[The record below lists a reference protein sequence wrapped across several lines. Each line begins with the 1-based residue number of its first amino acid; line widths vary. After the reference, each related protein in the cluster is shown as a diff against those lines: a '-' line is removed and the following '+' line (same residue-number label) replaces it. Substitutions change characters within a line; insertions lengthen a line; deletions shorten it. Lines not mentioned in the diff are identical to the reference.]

1 MTNSMAFHTQIA
13 SIMEVLANAAVAE
26 ICKLVDEDYAVI
38 RLEMSHSQ
46 RENRALK
53 RKLQTLEL
61 KMARERAERTMR
73 ERVLANRPGV
83 SVRLLDKFRAAAVSR
98 GGGNLS
104 GHLRNVG
111 KPERQGSWRIREQS
125 AAANEGPDSSTQDV
139 ITVRILEE
147 SADAEASAS
156 SSNQSQ
162 IKQEMTDRCPTPSP
176 PLPPGSDRLTH
187 LFDSDDAGAEECP
200 VKLERKDEEQEA
212 EDTFSHEGD
221 DMDLRKTVD
230 GDRTLETSTRAWT
243 SHHQDLVH
251 YYHETDPGQGP
262 DLEQTGQ
269 CLRPTENSHWT
280 AGPVL
285 SHPGPALGMSNTWG
299 QRRQGA
305 GVCLGAGARPG
316 SGVGPGSL
324 GSESQSGSGAIYGLQ
339 IGPDPGQHPYLPPPH
354 GVRPDQKHQ
363 RSPAFNT
370 FFQPNTMH
378 TTTTS
383 VVSRTNH
390 NTGPMAP
397 SSLPLHAERMEGRGK
412 TDRERPYSCPTCGKR
427 FAEAG
432 YVKKHQTV
440 HTKEKP
446 FRCKQCWKSFSFLS
460 NLIRHRGVHSAQD
473 QAGDLTGVHG
483 GANASI

>member
-1 MTNSMAFHTQIA
+1 MSWCEVTFFFFYIATAVRFRWRRSGGVPCQAGEEGWGRRGGRHTQAWGWQYRSDKKWGKCIA
-13 SIMEVLANAAVAE
+13 FTPYPIYVA
-26 ICKLVDEDYAVI
+26 
-38 RLEMSHSQ
+38 
-46 RENRALK
+46 
-53 RKLQTLEL
+53 
-61 KMARERAERTMR
+61 
-73 ERVLANRPGV
+73 
-83 SVRLLDKFRAAAVSR
+83 
-98 GGGNLS
+98 
-104 GHLRNVG
+104 
-111 KPERQGSWRIREQS
+111 
-125 AAANEGPDSSTQDV
+125 
-139 ITVRILEE
+139 IT
-147 SADAEASAS
+147 ADA
-156 SSNQSQ
+156 
-162 IKQEMTDRCPTPSP
+162 TFF
-176 PLPPGSDRLTH
+176 PLSLWFPC
-187 LFDSDDAGAEECP
+187 AA
-200 VKLERKDEEQEA
+200 
-212 EDTFSHEGD
+212 
-221 DMDLRKTVD
+221 VD
-230 GDRTLETSTRAWT
+230 GDGALETSTRAWT

-262 DLEQTGQ
+262 DLDQTGQ

-280 AGPVL
+280 GGPAL
-285 SHPGPALGMSNTWG
+285 GHPGPALGMSNTWG

-305 GVCLGAGARPG
+305 GVCLGAGPGARAG
-316 SGVGPGSL
+316 SGLGPGSL
-324 GSESQSGSGAIYGLQ
+324 GSECQSGSGAIYGLQ
-339 IGPDPGQHPYLPPPH
+339 IGPDPGQHSYLPPPH

-370 FFQPNTMH
+370 FFHPNTLH
-378 TTTTS
+378 TTTTTS

-397 SSLPLHAERMEGRGK
+397 SSLPLHPERAEGRGK

-483 GANASI
+483 GANASIWTCVS